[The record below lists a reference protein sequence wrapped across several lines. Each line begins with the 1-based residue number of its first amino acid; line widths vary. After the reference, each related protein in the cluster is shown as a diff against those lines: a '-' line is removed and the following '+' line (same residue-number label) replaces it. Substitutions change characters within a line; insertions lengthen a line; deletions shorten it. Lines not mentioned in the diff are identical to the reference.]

1 MVKQNQLSVY
11 IAFDRQCKQY
21 KLVRYQGIVMKIFSQ
36 KMRKL
41 LLVITLPVLASGCAG
56 NIEKLNTDTE
66 FGPAPQAYQQTIK
79 DYFSQELNNPEIAEY
94 VISEPMKFYR
104 SQPSIAGLG
113 GGIKWHAWVAEVG
126 IPGKA
131 VYKFLSGN
139 NNDLIHYYVRFDGN
153 EIETVYEGNA
163 YTSLKH
169 ETGFTVGEYATIDHI
184 TVTEETAKVIKDE
197 KDEEEAQL
205 IKSFESIRALN
216 KLYKEGIITEEEYST
231 KKKAILKI

>member
-1 MVKQNQLSVY
+1 
-11 IAFDRQCKQY
+11 
-21 KLVRYQGIVMKIFSQ
+21 MKIFSQ

-41 LLVITLPVLASGCAG
+41 LLVIALPVLASGCAG
-56 NIEKLNTDTE
+56 NIETLKADTE

-79 DYFSQELNNPEIAEY
+79 DYFAQELNNPEVAEY

-131 VYKFLSGN
+131 VYKYLSGS
-139 NNDLIHYYVRFDGN
+139 NNDLTHYYVRFDGN
-153 EIETVYEGNA
+153 DIDTVYDGNG
-163 YTSLKH
+163 YTSLKN
-169 ETGFTVGEYATIDHI
+169 ETGFTVGEYASIDNI
-184 TVTEETAKVIKDE
+184 TVTAKTAQVIESNKAA
-197 KDEEEAQL
+197 EEAEL

-216 KLYKEGIITEEEYST
+216 TLYKEGIITEEEYSL
-231 KKKAILKI
+231 KKKSILKI